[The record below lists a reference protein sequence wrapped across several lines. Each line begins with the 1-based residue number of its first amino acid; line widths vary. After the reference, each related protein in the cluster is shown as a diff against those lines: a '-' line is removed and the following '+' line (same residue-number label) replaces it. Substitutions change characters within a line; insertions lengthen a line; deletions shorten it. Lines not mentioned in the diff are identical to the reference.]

1 MEDKI
6 FNFPFQKIDKA
17 RRVVVGVATADNVDP
32 TGDRVEFEASLDA
45 FEKWV
50 GNMREM
56 HGKNAVGRSL
66 AHRPTTVVHDGK
78 TYRGIEVEAY
88 ISKGAEDTWQ
98 KVLDGTLRGFSIGG
112 GVVEKSTEYD
122 NNLGRKVNVI
132 SKYNLGELSL
142 VDDPCNPAAM
152 FSMVKM
158 ANDGVLEETTSGDRY
173 QIFYCPDH
181 KMTKAQNNECY
192 SCDIPMVEIG
202 YADEFSM
209 DVINKMV
216 TSYFEKGS
224 RMTTDITKGAC
235 ADCAALPGDAMCKAC
250 KDQNDMA
257 KVSDEEAAAA
267 EDAKDGGEDDASED
281 ASGKKIKKST
291 DLLNNESD
299 DKVNDTDISIEKVSL
314 LKSVFDS
321 ILAFAK
327 GAEIAEVV
335 EPVEKVA
342 EIVQEDGGP
351 EVDITELTA
360 ALSTMFDEKLTKV
373 KDELSS
379 EFGGKLEAITKS
391 VEDVTTK
398 VETVSSEVTE
408 KVATIEGSGAIK
420 KSADGADE
428 DGEITEVVEK
438 TTFWGGMIVP
448 LAICNALGY
457 DS

>member
-1 MEDKI
+1 MEDQKI
-6 FNFPFQKIDKA
+6 FNFPFQKIDKS
-17 RRVVVGVATADNVDP
+17 RRVVIGVATADNVDP

-122 NNLGRKVNVI
+122 NHLGRKVNVI

-224 RMTTDITKGAC
+224 RMTTDIKKAAC
-235 ADCAALPGDAMCKAC
+235 ADCAAMEGDAMCKAC
-250 KDQNDMA
+250 AAKEDMA
-257 KVSDEEAAAA
+257 KVADK
-267 EDAKDGGEDDASED
+267 EDAADA
-281 ASGKKIKKST
+281 ASGDAEEESETAHDKPIKKSA

-299 DKVNDTDISIEKVSL
+299 GKVNDTDISIEKVSL

-408 KVATIEGSGAIK
+408 KVASIEESGAIK

-438 TTFWGGMIVP
+438 STFWGGLIVP
-448 LAICNALGY
+448 IALCNALGY